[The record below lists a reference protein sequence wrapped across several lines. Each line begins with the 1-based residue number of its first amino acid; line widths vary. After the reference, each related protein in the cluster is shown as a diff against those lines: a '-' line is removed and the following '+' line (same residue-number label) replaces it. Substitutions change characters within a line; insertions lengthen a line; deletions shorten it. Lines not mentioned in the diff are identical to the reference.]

1 MLKLIFKGVV
11 VGNLLALNA
20 IVYMGYRTFS
30 GGLDLLK
37 SEVALQLEQRLTEE
51 YGYITKDLEGMKS
64 DLLESQKKLIPSPA
78 KVQTGL
84 PILR

>member
-1 MLKLIFKGVV
+1 MLKLIFKGLV

-37 SEVALQLEQRLTEE
+37 SEIALQMEERLKEE
-51 YGYITKDLEGMKS
+51 YDFIQKDLKGLES
-64 DLLESQKKLIPSPA
+64 NLLESQKKLIPEKATVES
-78 KVQTGL
+78 GL
-84 PILR
+84 PIF

>member
-37 SEVALQLEQRLTEE
+37 SEVALQMEQRLKEE
-51 YGYITKDLEGMKS
+51 YDFIQKDLKGLES
-64 DLLESQKKLIPSPA
+64 NLLESQKELIPETATVES
-78 KVQTGL
+78 GL
-84 PILR
+84 PIF

>member
-1 MLKLIFKGVV
+1 MLKLVFKGLV

-37 SEVALQLEQRLTEE
+37 SEIALQMEERLKEE
-51 YGYITKDLEGMKS
+51 YDFIQKDLKGLES
-64 DLLESQKKLIPSPA
+64 NLLESQKELIPETATVES
-78 KVQTGL
+78 GL
-84 PILR
+84 PIF

>member
-37 SEVALQLEQRLTEE
+37 SEIALQMEERLKEE
-51 YGYITKDLEGMKS
+51 YDFIQKDLKGLES
-64 DLLESQKKLIPSPA
+64 NLLESQKELIPETATVES
-78 KVQTGL
+78 GL
-84 PILR
+84 PIF

>member
-1 MLKLIFKGVV
+1 MLKLIFKGLV

-37 SEVALQLEQRLTEE
+37 SEIALQMEERLKEE
-51 YGYITKDLEGMKS
+51 YDFIQKDLKGLES
-64 DLLESQKKLIPSPA
+64 NLLESQKELIPETATVES
-78 KVQTGL
+78 GL
-84 PILR
+84 PIF

>member
-37 SEVALQLEQRLTEE
+37 SEIALQMEERLKEE
-51 YGYITKDLEGMKS
+51 YDFIQKDLKGLES
-64 DLLESQKKLIPSPA
+64 NLLESRKELIPETATVES
-78 KVQTGL
+78 GL
-84 PILR
+84 PIF